1 MASRKPWP
9 VIIDANGVWLHAPIK
24 PQICSDCIDNF
35 ELKLE
40 SLDGMGSHSAT
51 NSNRRCWYP

>member
-51 NSNRRCWYP
+51 NSNRRC